1 MGKNRLLSGRLLLG
15 VVLLH
20 CSAHAENASETVNA
34 EKAPRVFIADSAV
47 LPRVRALVQQD
58 AEGDTPFADAYAR
71 LCSDADAWLDTGPFS
86 VMSKTGMPPS
96 GDKHDYW
103 SVGPYW
109 WPDPESAD
117 GLPYIRRDGKVN
129 PEYRQGVYDADAFL
143 TCSRAVHELALAA
156 YFSGKKAYGEHGL
169 RLLRTWFLDAETKM
183 NPNMR
188 YAQAIPGR
196 NDGRDV
202 GVVEAESLRHLPDA
216 IGMLTSTGHW
226 TEQDEAAMQQWCRAF
241 LDWMLHSGTLKH
253 YLAKGGHNNI
263 AIGLD
268 SLVIALALYTRQ
280 PDVAREQITRL
291 SMERIANQIE
301 ADGRMP
307 QELARTKAFGYS
319 IKALTSFFIVA
330 RLAEHL
336 DIDLWKYTTENGRSL
351 RLALDFLLPFVYTP
365 KDFNY
370 AGTVDP
376 QQMGRTLLPLAIRA
390 WNDDS
395 HRKAYTHL
403 GDEVRFY
410 HERLMYPAFLLKR

>member
-1 MGKNRLLSGRLLLG
+1 MNKVRLISRMLVLG
-15 VVLLH
+15 LVLMH
-20 CSAHAENASETVNA
+20 YAAHATGDAESVNP
-34 EKAPRVFIADSAV
+34 EKSPRVFIADSVV
-47 LPRVRALVQQD
+47 LPKVRAIVQQD

-71 LCSDADAWLDTGPFS
+71 LCSDADAWLDAGPFS

-109 WPDPESAD
+109 WPDPESEG
-117 GLPYIRRDGKVN
+117 GLPYIRRDGEVN
-129 PEYRQGVYDADAFL
+129 PEYRQGAYDADAFL
-143 TCSRAVHELALAA
+143 TCSRAVHQLALAA
-156 YFSGKKAYGEHGL
+156 YFSGKKAYGEHAV

-202 GVVEAESLRHLPDA
+202 GIVEAESLRHLPDA

-226 TEQDEAAMQQWCRAF
+226 TEEDEAGMQQWCREF
-241 LDWMLHSGTLKH
+241 LNWMLHSGDLKN

-301 ADGRMP
+301 ADGPMP

-319 IKALTSFFIVA
+319 IKALASFFIVA
-330 RLAEHL
+330 RLAEHV

-365 KDFNY
+365 EDFNY
-370 AGTVDP
+370 EGEVNP
-376 QQMGRTLLPLAIRA
+376 QQMGRTLLPLAVRA

-395 HRKAYTHL
+395 HRKAYAHL
-403 GDEVRFY
+403 GDGVRS
-410 HERLMYPAFLLKR
+410 YPEWLVFPTF

>member
-1 MGKNRLLSGRLLLG
+1 MNKVCLLSGRLFLG
-15 VVLLH
+15 LVLLH
-20 CSAHAENASETVNA
+20 YSVHAENASKTVNA

-47 LPRVRALVQQD
+47 LPKVRAFVQQD

-241 LDWMLHSGTLKH
+241 LDWMLHSGALKH

-370 AGTVDP
+370 EGPVDP
-376 QQMGRTLLPLAIRA
+376 QQMGRTVLPLAIRA

-403 GDEVRFY
+403 GGS
-410 HERLMYPAFLLKR
+410 ERTYPEQFVFPTF